1 MEQNTGFSPNALI
14 RSLRTTFD
22 NFRSKCTCDEIQ
34 EIMNLLTDLEHE
46 VHLLQTNY
54 SNVTKQNDRIVNI
67 DENTKEIFHRLATS
81 EVQKLASIS
90 EEPENSESHDS
101 ESHDSESHDSE
112 KTTVLS
118 QEQIKILSENIANLV
133 VEKISEIDAS
143 ENDPN

>member
-14 RSLRTTFD
+14 RSLRTGFD

-81 EVQKLASIS
+81 EMQKLASIS
-90 EEPENSESHDS
+90 EEPENSK
-101 ESHDSESHDSE
+101 SHDSE

>member
-54 SNVTKQNDRIVNI
+54 SNVTTQNDRIVNI

-81 EVQKLASIS
+81 EMQKLASIS
-90 EEPENSESHDS
+90 EEPENSESHN
-101 ESHDSESHDSE
+101 SESHDSE